1 MSRQARNISIPGWP
15 SGTSPRMDLFSL
27 LASAMISFLAAYL
40 FLPWLIRSLRGTSL
54 VGKDLHKPGK
64 PLIPEMGGVGVILG
78 FYVASRALPLVL
90 PKASSGWWSS
100 PASVPVPG
108 PGVFGSLAA

>member
-1 MSRQARNISIPGWP
+1 
-15 SGTSPRMDLFSL
+15 MDLFSL

-54 VGKDLHKPGK
+54 VGKELHKPGK

-78 FYVASRALPLVL
+78 FYVGMAVIALVSSEDTSRSLVF
-90 PKASSGWWSS
+90 AARS
-100 PASVPVPG
+100 PCLG
-108 PGVFGSLAA
+108 PWVVGHVDDRFRV